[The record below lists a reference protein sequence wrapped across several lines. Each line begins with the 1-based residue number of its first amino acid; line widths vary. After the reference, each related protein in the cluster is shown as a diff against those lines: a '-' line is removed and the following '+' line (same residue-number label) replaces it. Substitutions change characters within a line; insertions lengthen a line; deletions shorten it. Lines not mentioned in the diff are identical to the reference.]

1 MSDLTDKEAELRR
14 IKEQKRT
21 SNKKYYEN
29 KKLNEIKEEKEPE
42 NKISEPENKISEP
55 ENKNKY
61 NIIKTSCQ
69 TEDNIISESNDWSD
83 WLWDT
88 MKGTGAMVVQTLV
101 QMGVTLSLPLLISML
116 IPRTTPPLITSS
128 AQQSK
133 PHTRDTQPQITSLSS
148 L

>member
-1 MSDLTDKEAELRR
+1 MSDLTDKEAELRK

-42 NKISEPENKISEP
+42 IKILET

-61 NIIKTSCQ
+61 NIIETSCQ
-69 TEDNIISESNDWSD
+69 NENNIISESSDWSD

-88 MKGTGAMVVQTLV
+88 MKGTGAMVIQTLV

-133 PHTRDTQPQITSLSS
+133 PHIKDTQPQITSLSS

>member
-1 MSDLTDKEAELRR
+1 MSDLTEKEAELRK
-14 IKEQKRT
+14 IKEQKRN

-42 NKISEPENKISEP
+42 NKILET
-55 ENKNKY
+55 ENKNKN
-61 NIIKTSCQ
+61 NIIETSCQ
-69 TEDNIISESNDWSD
+69 TEEQTKESDAWNEWWWNTVS
-83 WLWDT
+83 
-88 MKGTGAMVVQTLV
+88 GTGSMILQTLI
-101 QMGVTLSLPLLISML
+101 QSLATIAVPAILMYL
-116 IPRTTPPLITSS
+116 IPRQSITSS

>member
-1 MSDLTDKEAELRR
+1 MSDLTDKEAELRK
-14 IKEQKRT
+14 IKEQKRN

-42 NKISEPENKISEP
+42 NKILET
-55 ENKNKY
+55 ENKNKNN
-61 NIIKTSCQ
+61 NIETPCQ
-69 TEDNIISESNDWSD
+69 TENNIINESSDWSD

-88 MKGTGAMVVQTLV
+88 MKGTGAMVIQTLV
-101 QMGVTLSLPLLISML
+101 QMSVTLSLPLLISML

>member
-1 MSDLTDKEAELRR
+1 MSVLTEKETELRK

-29 KKLNEIKEEKEPE
+29 KKLKESKDEEEPEIKILET
-42 NKISEPENKISEP
+42 
-55 ENKNKY
+55 ENKNKI
-61 NIIKTSCQ
+61 NIIETSCQ
-69 TEDNIISESNDWSD
+69 NKNIINESEDWSD

-88 MKGTGAMVVQTLV
+88 MRGTGAMVVQTLI
-101 QMGVTLSLPLLISML
+101 QMSVTLSLPLLISMM
-116 IPRTTPPLITSS
+116 IPRTTQPLITSS

-133 PHTRDTQPQITSLSS
+133 PPTKDTQPQITSLSS

>member
-1 MSDLTDKEAELRR
+1 MSDLTDKEAELRK

-42 NKISEPENKISEP
+42 IKILET
-55 ENKNKY
+55 ENKNKN
-61 NIIKTSCQ
+61 NIIETSCQ
-69 TEDNIISESNDWSD
+69 TKDNIISESNDWSD

-88 MKGTGAMVVQTLV
+88 MKGTGAMVIQTLV
-101 QMGVTLSLPLLISML
+101 QMSVTLSLPLLISML
-116 IPRTTPPLITSS
+116 IPRTTQPLITSS

-133 PHTRDTQPQITSLSS
+133 PSTRDTQQQPTSLSS